1 MRILFVIFCWQVLE
15 VQKPRDSLCVI
26 YEQHLKMFLNKGI
39 LEYTGFSILRIL
51 YPYVNVNLPKKFCCT
66 ISMAPLACQFM
77 GGLEHR
83 LSLGPSQLL
92 IQKPVPAEVCSG
104 MRWYGKWVD
113 HRKGDEGELHVSLV
127 LAFYLEHSLFK
138 KSGFQVKGVKWFL
151 AFRKNTYRYVKTS
164 EEGRT
169 FQMLSISLFPRTF
182 GFFPS

>member
-1 MRILFVIFCWQVLE
+1 M
-15 VQKPRDSLCVI
+15 
-26 YEQHLKMFLNKGI
+26 
-39 LEYTGFSILRIL
+39 EYTGLASLGCST
-51 YPYVNVNLPKKFCCT
+51 PNVNVNLPKFLLHNFNVPWP
-66 ISMAPLACQFM
+66 ARFM

-92 IQKPVPAEVCSG
+92 IQKPVPAEGHLG
-104 MRWYGKWVD
+104 MRWYGKSRVD
-113 HRKGDEGELHVSLV
+113 HRKGDEGELHIHFSGFSILPGTQPV
-127 LAFYLEHSLFK
+127 K
-138 KSGFQVKGVKWFL
+138 KSGFQVKGVKMVL